1 MKNCHPPRCDNR
13 WNLLVSWR
21 SSGGCDFD
29 PLGRLFGDTTTF
41 VSIGSIVSTGKV
53 TDPVWGT
60 VCSTDFANV
69 IGSSFSY
76 SGVPGVGGRTLAVE
90 LDATVSLLTTT
101 CKDPTHRLVG
111 DASRTLALV
120 SSSSMSLYEDIIS

>member
-1 MKNCHPPRCDNR
+1 
-13 WNLLVSWR
+13 V
-21 SSGGCDFD
+21 
-29 PLGRLFGDTTTF
+29 TAF
-41 VSIGSIVSTGKV
+41 VSISSIVSTGKV
-53 TDPVWGT
+53 TDRAWGI

-101 CKDPTHRLVG
+101 RKDPTHRLVG